1 MGECVRGMERKVEAI
16 KVQEI
21 DRESIG
27 SEEEMEGVEGTV
39 KGMKVE
45 EKRIEQT
52 VRWTEGEME
61 GIEREM

>member
-1 MGECVRGMERKVEAI
+1 
-16 KVQEI
+16 
-21 DRESIG
+21 
-27 SEEEMEGVEGTV
+27 MEGMEGTV

-45 EKRIEQT
+45 EKRIEQR